1 MTEFA
6 LMDLGY
12 KATAKAYIIYRQ
24 LREDERI
31 IAIPENLEK
40 CVVLVTEI
48 AIKNFNEKI
57 YVLEN
62 DELKVRYELTD
73 ADFND
78 VGSQKCYRINNLEFT
93 VNGELTSCEFEEVSS
108 SKFIKVLKEMK
119 ELRRKQE
126 EEAASKREH
135 DKIMSE
141 FNDMTPQFI
150 EYLTKEL
157 LSNVK

>member
-1 MTEFA
+1 MI
-6 LMDLGY
+6 
-12 KATAKAYIIYRQ
+12 AK
-24 LREDERI
+24 LLKSDERI
-31 IAIPENLEK
+31 IAVPENLEK
-40 CVVLVTEI
+40 YVVLITEF

-73 ADFND
+73 ADFNEVD
-78 VGSQKCYRINNLEFT
+78 SQKCYLINNLEFT
-93 VNGELTSCEFEEVSS
+93 VNGDLTSCEFEEVNS

-126 EEAASKREH
+126 EEAANKLEH